1 MSVSFTFP
9 GATGRDIVASVSV
22 VVSFAGLACV
32 VGFSVSLFDT
42 QGNFEDHDCSHV
54 MSYIY
59 EYLLL
64 SLQSEKIFAISELNW
79 LTVPDLDRT
88 PTEKCRFYF
97 W

>member
-22 VVSFAGLACV
+22 VVSFAGVACV

-42 QGNFEDHDCSHV
+42 QGKFENHDCRHV

-59 EYLLL
+59 EYL
-64 SLQSEKIFAISELNW
+64 I
-79 LTVPDLDRT
+79 TVIPSI
-88 PTEKCRFYF
+88 
-97 W
+97 